1 MGKIPQHPF
10 SMTWV
15 KEEDPGD
22 VACTV
27 LVFFFSQN
35 HFSDV
40 MSGLKKHQYVDDQKA
55 QHKAF

>member
-1 MGKIPQHPF
+1 
-10 SMTWV
+10 MTWV